1 MEDDEKK
8 KRRGYYGEA
17 ERSVRK
23 PCLLPGM
30 EEEWILNGATVAMT
44 AGLAAACS
52 ACRDRAGSV
61 ILREGSR
68 KGGPRASSSFCG

>member
-1 MEDDEKK
+1 MERLRGPEALLSFSPG
-8 KRRGYYGEA
+8 KRAR
-17 ERSVRK
+17 
-23 PCLLPGM
+23 
-30 EEEWILNGATVAMT
+30 WILNGAAVAMAA

-68 KGGPRASSSFCG
+68 KGGPRASRSFGREAGGLRCEGG